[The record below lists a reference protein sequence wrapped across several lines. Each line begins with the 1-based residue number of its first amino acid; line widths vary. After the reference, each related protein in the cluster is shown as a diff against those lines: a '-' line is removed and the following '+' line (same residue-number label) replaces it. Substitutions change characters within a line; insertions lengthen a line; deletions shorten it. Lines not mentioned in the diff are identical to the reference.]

1 MKEVERGMVFQ
12 NLTEQA
18 EMLYVEVGICDHKY
32 RPQIVTTNNGYRI
45 NKLSTA
51 EFFISLSELKMAYFI
66 LQY

>member
-32 RPQIVTTNNGYRI
+32 RPQIITTNLTMDTGLNNYPLQ
-45 NKLSTA
+45 N
-51 EFFISLSELKMAYFI
+51 SLYHY
-66 LQY
+66 QN